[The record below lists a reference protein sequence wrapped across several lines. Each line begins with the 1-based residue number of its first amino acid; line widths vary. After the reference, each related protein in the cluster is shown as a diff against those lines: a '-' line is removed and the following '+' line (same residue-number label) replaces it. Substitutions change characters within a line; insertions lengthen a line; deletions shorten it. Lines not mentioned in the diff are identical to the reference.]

1 MHPHRGSSDQG
12 LAVVTLLVVVC
23 AGGHGRDVAAIA
35 DAAGWIVQGF
45 LDDTPGPQI
54 IGRPADVGLFDY
66 HVLGHNS
73 SVTRERLDTPEGAI
87 TLIHPSTAVSGDLR
101 ASSGVVVGANCTI
114 GPETRLGRHTHIN
127 GNVFITRARIGDFV
141 TIGPGATICGDVT
154 IGAGAQIGA
163 GAVISNLCEIGP
175 RAIIGAGAVLPPGT
189 HVPPNQ
195 TWVGDPARRVTK

>member
-1 MHPHRGSSDQG
+1 
-12 LAVVTLLVVVC
+12 VTLLVVVC

-195 TWVGDPARRVTK
+195 TWVGVPARRVTK